1 MTNPIECVKSEKEE
15 NLWTVYYFGKEA
27 GWIKKTKQHNRD
39 VTLYKALTVHNSIY
53 HFYSLDSAKSW
64 VIGEYH

>member
-27 GWIKKTKQHNRD
+27 GW
-39 VTLYKALTVHNSIY
+39 
-53 HFYSLDSAKSW
+53 LDQKDQAAQP
-64 VIGEYH
+64 